1 MQRAKELRVLEFTM
15 DRAARTTH
23 RDFRDADGASIVF
36 YDGLCRTKST
46 QVRLGPYQRKKR
58 KNNNVK

>member
-23 RDFRDADGASIVF
+23 RDFRDADGASIVI

-46 QVRLGPYQRKKR
+46 QVRLGPYKEKEERTIT
-58 KNNNVK
+58 